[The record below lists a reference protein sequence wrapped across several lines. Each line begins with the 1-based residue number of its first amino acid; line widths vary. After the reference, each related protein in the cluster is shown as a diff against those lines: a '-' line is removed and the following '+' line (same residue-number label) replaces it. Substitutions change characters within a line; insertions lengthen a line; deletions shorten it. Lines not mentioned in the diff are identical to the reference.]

1 MGLCSPV
8 CSPVQS
14 WSGVAPS
21 IFCRV
26 QLATTSI
33 SPTDNDGA
41 AIERVHL
48 NAKLGKNAAER
59 RRIRRENATK
69 MELTGYRGQSPH
81 PRTAACPTPNL
92 PSNRHRHVGHIF
104 WLLNLKYL
112 QPHFISKIT
121 RQPAGND
128 IRDSLSLT
136 AARKC
141 WQRQSCQ
148 SLLPSLHLAIFKAGL
163 YCATSEPGPYKA
175 TSRGRMESLWLR
187 RFVALAVVGVLV
199 TAALS
204 QDLHHGHSHA
214 GHHHGH
220 SHGHHGHSHEG
231 HHHGHSHGHHGHS
244 HEGHH
249 GHSHEDHHG
258 HSHEDL
264 HHGHSH
270 EDHHGHSHGHHGH
283 SHEED
288 LHHGHELGHDVLEE
302 FKNRW
307 TMGDAPRQ
315 GAEEER
321 VKREALKDSLVPPP
335 HDSREKMEPV
345 TLWTYAICAT
355 LLISAAPFFILFLI
369 PVQSNSSQH
378 QSLLKMLLSFA
389 SGGLLGDAFLHLIP
403 HALGM
408 KPSSRTLTTHRR
420 KRLMTLMDTDTL
432 TCKCKKQTNTT
443 YLHSGV
449 CPPALCFS
457 ALCKR
462 RPESTAV
469 TSLLCSAFRPA
480 LSAEKHSAGG
490 QTPEYHSHAH
500 MMSVGLWVL
509 AGIIAFLV
517 VEKCVRHLKGHAGHG
532 HSHGHESKQSPASK
546 EKDEK
551 QDGKEGVRQRI
562 KETNGKGGSK
572 SGKEKPRTDMTVSG
586 YLNLA
591 ADFTHNFTD
600 GLAIGASFLVSSS
613 VGIVTTI
620 TILLHEVPHEI
631 GDFAILVQSGCTKRK
646 AMMLQLSTALG
657 ALAGTACSLL
667 AEGIGEAATLWILPF
682 TAGGFIYIAT
692 VSVIPELLKD
702 SRPVQSIMETFG
714 LLLGVAMMVLIAQYE

>member
-1 MGLCSPV
+1 M
-8 CSPVQS
+8 
-14 WSGVAPS
+14 SGGED
-21 IFCRV
+21 R
-26 QLATTSI
+26 
-33 SPTDNDGA
+33 
-41 AIERVHL
+41 AIV
-48 NAKLGKNAAER
+48 KR
-59 RRIRRENATK
+59 RRRE
-69 MELTGYRGQSPH
+69 GDCR
-81 PRTAACPTPNL
+81 
-92 PSNRHRHVGHIF
+92 SN
-104 WLLNLKYL
+104 
-112 QPHFISKIT
+112 SKEEEEEEGGC
-121 RQPAGND
+121 RSN
-128 IRDSLSLT
+128 
-136 AARKC
+136 
-141 WQRQSCQ
+141 
-148 SLLPSLHLAIFKAGL
+148 
-163 YCATSEPGPYKA
+163 
-175 TSRGRMESLWLR
+175 SRMASHWLR
-187 RFVALAVVGVLV
+187 SFVALAVVGVLI
-199 TAALS
+199 TATLA

-231 HHHGHSHGHHGHS
+231 HHHGHSHS
-244 HEGHH
+244 
-249 GHSHEDHHG
+249 
-258 HSHEDL
+258 

-270 EDHHGHSHGHHGH
+270 EDHHGHSHGHHGQSHEDHHGH
-283 SHEED
+283 SHGHHGHSNED
-288 LHHGHELGHDVLEE
+288 LHHGHEHGHDDLEE

-307 TMGDAPRQ
+307 TMGDAPPQ

-321 VKREALKDSLVPPP
+321 VKREAVKDSLVPPP
-335 HDSREKMEPV
+335 HDSREKMDPV

-378 QSLLKMLLSFA
+378 QSLLKLLLSFA

-403 HALGM
+403 HALE
-408 KPSSRTLTTHRR
+408 P
-420 KRLMTLMDTDTL
+420 
-432 TCKCKKQTNTT
+432 
-443 YLHSGV
+443 HSHH
-449 CPPALCFS
+449 S
-457 ALCKR
+457 
-462 RPESTAV
+462 
-469 TSLLCSAFRPA
+469 
-480 LSAEKHSAGG
+480 SAEEAHDSHGHGHSHD
-490 QTPEYHSHAH
+490 HSHAH

-517 VEKCVRHLKGHAGHG
+517 VEKFVRHLKGHAGHG
-532 HSHGHESKQSPASK
+532 HSHGQEPKQSSASK
-546 EKDEK
+546 EKDDK
-551 QDGKEGVRQRI
+551 QDGKEGVRQRT
-562 KETNGKGGSK
+562 KETNSKGGSK
-572 SGKEKPRTDMTVSG
+572 SGKEKPRTEMTVSG

-714 LLLGVAMMVLIAQYE
+714 LLLGVAMMVLIAQFE